1 MRQTGAMTE
10 FDRLL
15 AEAARK
21 PLVGWDLSCDGR
33 IATTAVPWDFERA
46 VVHRARESPDLL
58 DMGTGGGEWL
68 GRLPLRPAR
77 TVATEGW
84 APNVAVARERLAP
97 LGIEVVAVEGAL
109 DNGARSDGDD
119 DAHDDAPLP
128 FADGEF
134 HLVVNRHES
143 FVPAEVA
150 RVLARG
156 GHFLTQQVASDFN
169 ADHHRLAG
177 LAPAE
182 PPPEWRL
189 DIARRQLERAGFEIL
204 RAEAGAE
211 LLRFADVGAFAWYL
225 KNVPYVCPD
234 FTIEGTRDAL
244 EQLHRRQQ
252 AGEAI
257 EVRQTLFWLE
267 ALR

>member
-1 MRQTGAMTE
+1 MCIR
-10 FDRLL
+10 DR
-15 AEAARK
+15 
-21 PLVGWDLSCDGR
+21 
-33 IATTAVPWDFERA
+33 
-46 VVHRARESPDLL
+46 
-58 DMGTGGGEWL
+58 
-68 GRLPLRPAR
+68 
-77 TVATEGW
+77 
-84 APNVAVARERLAP
+84 
-97 LGIEVVAVEGAL
+97 GIEVVAVEGAL
-109 DNGARSDGDD
+109 DNGAQHDG

-182 PPPEWRL
+182 PPPEWQL

-225 KNVPYVCPD
+225 KNVPYVCPG

-244 EQLHRRQQ
+244 AQLHRRQQ

-257 EVRQTLFWLE
+257 EVRQTLFWIE